1 MSITTVA
8 PAEAGSVKALRALLG
23 VLTVLFVLAA
33 FLYELG
39 PLVLNQ
45 EFFQQLPFVSN
56 SVVKVGILLCCCLY
70 ARGDLRERRGLVV
83 IVIVAHLVSVV
94 AMAIVLL
101 GMDTTRIVDPG
112 IGGPSPVGK
121 VLIGAMVLD
130 GVITTILIALYLMA
144 RAALPPP
151 TPPAAKETVE
161 AYLTPA
167 EQWLRRVLIFFG
179 VLFVGGAVL
188 YLAGPLSGVAPDF
201 FRELPFVTNSVV
213 KVSTLAM
220 VCFWVAGS
228 LRQRMSLVGPVIFVH
243 FLSGVAQIIYLLFAD
258 SAILNQTFVLL
269 GRTQTMSQIL
279 WGAIALDGVI
289 GVLLMALYM
298 AAWRARLDCRSLR
311 PTEYRTLAALAEV
324 MTEGKDERISA
335 DDAARNVDRAMG
347 ALRTERKRL
356 FPMALIVL
364 HYFPLFALWPPL
376 PEIDAAHRSTYLKIR
391 FKREA
396 GLGAANFIRNML
408 QALIRVAHQLAVL
421 GYYSDARVHRSVGYT
436 PFSARDRY
444 PGLQIPVTQPLDLK
458 VDGPWDI
465 PDEIIDT
472 EVLVIGSGAGGA
484 ILAYSLAE
492 QGKEVLLVERGQY
505 VDPAAFAEDEL
516 SQLETLYD
524 GGLLQVASDNRFG
537 VLQGSCVGGSTTV
550 NNAICFP
557 PPSDVVARW
566 NQAGQN
572 GHDSGLSVSELEA
585 STRWVREFLEI
596 KKLGSSIPPFLFHK
610 GADKLSAVI
619 GKPGADTGLTM
630 PEPFDCNIKGGHDG
644 CYGCGK
650 CNIGCPY
657 NKKLSMLY
665 HTLPRAQREF
675 GKRVRIISE
684 CEVEQISAVS
694 GKPQRIAD
702 VRARL
707 GDGRRVTIRARS
719 FVLAA
724 GALASSHLMLKNGI
738 GRGLPVGKGLAFNM
752 VAPVMAEFGE
762 PMNSYDGI
770 QMGHYVNDQMGNRFL
785 IETWYSLPVGLALT
799 MGGWFDEHFS
809 NMCLAGNMAAYGMV
823 VGTDGESSVFHNRL
837 TNDMGF
843 HAKLSE
849 QDKERMVQGLDKLA
863 RVLFDAG
870 AKRVIVNTWD
880 HGSLN
885 SPSQI
890 PALLKQARD
899 QRLISLASAHPQGG
913 NAIGRNKKMGVL
925 DENFRAHGYS
935 NLFVADASVFPTSLQ
950 VNPQMTVMALS
961 RYAAARIAALTP

>member
-1 MSITTVA
+1 MSITATA

-39 PLVLNQ
+39 PLVLNK

-56 SVVKVGILLCCCLY
+56 SVVKVGILLSCCLY

-101 GMDTTRIVDPG
+101 GMDTTRVVDPG

-130 GVITTILIALYLMA
+130 GVITSILIALYLMA
-144 RAALPPP
+144 RAKLPPP

-167 EQWLRRVLIFFG
+167 EQWLRRVLIFLG
-179 VLFVGGAVL
+179 VIFVGGAVL
-188 YLAGPLSGVAPDF
+188 YLAGPLSGMAPDF

-258 SAILNQTFVLL
+258 AAILGQTFVLL
-269 GRTQTMSQIL
+269 GRSQTMSQIL

-298 AAWRARLDCRSLR
+298 AAWRARLACQFLK
-311 PTEYRTLAALAEV
+311 PTEYRTLVSLAEV
-324 MTEGKDERISA
+324 MTEGQDEQITA

-347 ALRTERKRL
+347 TLRTERKKL
-356 FPMALIVL
+356 FPVAIIAL

-376 PEIDAAHRSTYLKIR
+376 PEIDTEHRATYLKLR

-396 GLGAANFIRNML
+396 GRGKANVIRNML

-421 GYYSDARVHRSVGYT
+421 GYYSDSRVYDSVGYT
-436 PFSARDRY
+436 PFSKRERY
-444 PGLQIPVTQPLDLK
+444 PGLNIPDTKPLELN
-458 VDGPWDI
+458 VEGPWDI
-465 PDEIIDT
+465 GSDVIDT

-505 VDPAAFAEDEL
+505 VQPAAFAEDEL
-516 SQLETLYD
+516 TQLETLYD
-524 GGLLQVASDNRFG
+524 GGLLQVASDYRFG
-537 VLQGSCVGGSTTV
+537 VLQGNCVGGSTTV

-557 PPSDVVARW
+557 PPADVVARW
-566 NQAGQN
+566 NQAGEHK
-572 GHDSGLSVSELEA
+572 HDSGLDVSDLDA
-585 STRWVREFLEI
+585 STAWVRKFLNVQP
-596 KKLGSSIPPFLFHK
+596 LGGSIPPFLFHK
-610 GADKLSAVI
+610 GVDKLNQVI

-630 PEPFDCNIKGGHDG
+630 PQPFECNIRAGGDG

-657 NKKLSMLY
+657 DKKLSMLIE
-665 HTLPRAQREF
+665 TLPRAQREY

-707 GDGRRVTIRARS
+707 GDGRRVTIRAKT

-752 VAPVMAEFGE
+752 VAPVMAEFKE

-799 MGGWFDEHFS
+799 MGGWFDEHYG
-809 NMCLAGNMAAYGMV
+809 NMRLAGNMTSYGMV
-823 VGTDGESSVFHNRL
+823 VGTDGESRVFHNNM

-843 HAKLSE
+843 HAKLT
-849 QDKERMVQGLDKLA
+849 DRDMERMVQGLDKLA

-870 AKRVIVNTWD
+870 ARRIIVNTWD
-880 HGSLN
+880 HGSLT
-885 SPSQI
+885 SPSDI
-890 PALLKQARD
+890 PALLKQACDPRF
-899 QRLISLASAHPQGG
+899 ISLASAHPQGG
-913 NAIGRNKKMGVL
+913 NAIGRNRKMGVL
-925 DENFRAHGYS
+925 DESFRVHGYA
-935 NLFVADASVFPTSLQ
+935 NLFVADASAFPTSLQ
-950 VNPQMTVMALS
+950 VNPQMTVMSLA
-961 RYAAARIAALTP
+961 RYAASRIAALTP

>member
-1 MSITTVA
+1 MSVTVTV
-8 PAEAGSVKALRALLG
+8 PAEAGSVKALRVLLG

-39 PLVLNQ
+39 PLLLPNK

-101 GMDTTRIVDPG
+101 GMDTSRVVNPG

-130 GVITTILIALYLMA
+130 GVITAILIALYVMA
-144 RAALPPP
+144 GAKLPPP
-151 TPPAAKETVE
+151 TPAAAKGTVE

-167 EQWLRRVLIFFG
+167 EQWLRRVLVFFG
-179 VLFVGGAVL
+179 VIFVGGAVL
-188 YLAGPLSGVAPDF
+188 YLAGPLSGTAPDF

-243 FLSGVAQIIYLLFAD
+243 FLSGVAQLVYLLFAD
-258 SAILNQTFVLL
+258 PAILNQTFVLL

-279 WGAIALDGVI
+279 WGAIILDGVI
-289 GVLLMALYM
+289 GVLLLALYM
-298 AAWRARLDCRSLR
+298 AAWRARLDCRSLK
-311 PTEYRTLAALAEV
+311 PTEYRTLAALTEV

-335 DDAARNVDRAMG
+335 DDAARNVDRALG
-347 ALRTERKRL
+347 ALRTERKKL
-356 FPMALIVL
+356 FPLALIAL

-396 GLGAANFIRNML
+396 GLGVATFIRNVL
-408 QALIRVAHQLAVL
+408 QALIRAAHQLAVL
-421 GYYSDARVHRSVGYT
+421 GYYSDARVHESVGYT
-436 PFSARDRY
+436 PFSERDRY
-444 PGLQIPVTQPLDLK
+444 PGLKIPDPQPLDLK
-458 VDGPWDI
+458 VEGPWDI
-465 PDEIIDT
+465 SEEVIDT

-492 QGKEVLLVERGQY
+492 RGKEVLLVERGQY
-505 VDPAAFAEDEL
+505 VEPAAFAEDEL
-516 SQLETLYD
+516 TQLETLYD

-557 PPSDVVARW
+557 PPADVVARW
-566 NQAGQN
+566 NQAG
-572 GHDSGLSVSELEA
+572 GYDSGLSVPELDA
-585 STRWVREFLEI
+585 STAWVRDFLRI
-596 KKLGSSIPPFLFHK
+596 RPLGSACPPFQFHK
-610 GADKLSAVI
+610 GVDKLNAVI

-630 PEPFDCNIKGGHDG
+630 PKPFECNIKDGLDG

-657 NKKLSMLY
+657 DKKLSMLIE
-665 HTLPRAQREF
+665 TLPRAQREF
-675 GKRVRIISE
+675 GKKVRIISE
-684 CEVEQISAVS
+684 CAVELISAVS

-707 GDGRRVTIRARS
+707 SDGRRVTIRAKS

-752 VAPVMAEFGE
+752 VAPVMAEFRE

-809 NMCLAGNMAAYGMV
+809 NMRLAGNMAAYGMV
-823 VGTDGESSVFHNRL
+823 VGTDGDSSVFHNRM

-849 QDKERMVQGLDKLA
+849 RDMERMVQGLDKLA
-863 RVLFDAG
+863 RVLFEAG

-880 HGSLN
+880 HGSLS
-885 SPSQI
+885 SPGDI

-899 QRLISLASAHPQGG
+899 QRFISLASAHPQGG
-913 NAIGRNKKMGVL
+913 NAIGRNRKMGVL
-925 DENFRAHGYS
+925 DENFRVHDYQ

-950 VNPQMTVMALS
+950 VNPQMTVMSLA
-961 RYAAARIAALTP
+961 RYAASRIAALTP